1 MSLFALPGDH
11 SITLKWDILPEE
23 GKNFAGGYI
32 INIDRSLGTY
42 VTINLSIIEAAKK
55 CYVIDDLN
63 NGTTYL
69 VQYVQLFDDGTQMS
83 TLSKGCTPQAPPD
96 AVQLVDAVATPS
108 EDKFTVTVTIDNPNS
123 PEFCNISFALI
134 QVHEDSQSIAD
145 DDPNAVGGVFYCDD
159 ILNYNFPVNGNIYVL
174 DNVPRAHYK
183 LQATYIAPFGKSWSN
198 MLDVFAY
205 LNPSNVTV
213 VATSG
218 NNEKLPFTVS
228 ALDNALAP
236 IETIRV
242 TVSLN
247 GVIKEIIDLTDGD
260 GWTKVGSNITGSG
273 EFTGL
278 INDTAYKV
286 EAVGITANEPN
297 SIGDDTDNMVSS
309 TVGTTYGVPHN
320 PTNAASTISFTPSNG
335 IDTTGYTITLEDST
349 ITNYFEVVFKDIDD
363 QEVYRA
369 TNITANSSTIPSTY
383 LFDGLKIY
391 VTIKDSILSR
401 LTEYW
406 KYPELDGSLYAHTE
420 LVSERLNIETKPEP
434 VSQLQLFAHNVI
446 SFLAAW
452 DANSQPDYFTITS
465 DSLDS
470 LGDPIVNNT
479 IQLDDQTSGSIFQ
492 SSSLNLQEDT
502 EYTLNVVA
510 TNSTDSSTKQSITF
524 TYVTAPPVLSSAV
537 VSQVGFDLK
546 VSLLGVLPTTSYW
559 KDGRAVADVYVNDV
573 LVYTEAPVEE
583 KYYVTDLAYDDV
595 VKVIFKHIAF
605 YAFYEPLATRHNTN
619 LAEEY
624 SDELERLVTMT
635 RHPATFSGLTWTQSS
650 DKLGYGNL
658 SWTPPV
664 LETGAT
670 VTYVYSL
677 NGASLTA
684 VNLGDPVYVQYLVTN
699 SLTLTATVVYN
710 GATTTHSETIQ
721 SFVAQLP
728 ELSPTFTYTKID
740 PGVGVPGDKEV
751 AYSIS
756 LNNNYSFVSAK
767 IKYSDTEYDVL
778 APPLNRFTMSVPS
791 QKSFSFK
798 IIASLTNGDFDPVQ
812 KETDWIEE
820 SYIWGLPP
828 SITLT
833 SAERING
840 GSRVT
845 YTVHC
850 NGDYV
855 TGVLVVAVPLVITT
869 TSLAFTRTSFDW
881 SDLFDSAE
889 FSEDFA
895 DDLFPNDLANKD
907 DIKITMFALNNSGF
921 GQFEQ
926 NFSPGAELPLSVDI
940 VPSLVY
946 NAENSVITIE
956 SNWNNMLTRPDNFS
970 YYMFRTSDNVIVLE
984 SIAKNTSLVEG
995 SFYLDIASVAVL
1007 WAEYTLKVRAQNSAG
1022 VSPYKSLTFTYGTP
1036 PLKVTG
1042 LNVVTVID
1050 EVTSA
1055 VTTTASFT
1063 PSWTYLT
1070 APDNFYLFVT
1080 GSTGIAFRN
1089 NILPNTSGDLVSTP
1103 ITGLVSGRSYIVT
1116 LQAQNKAGFSEVTL
1130 PSFTYFSGSG
1140 AITDLNVINKTMT
1153 LNVFWKNNMKPDS
1166 VYFHIATN
1174 GVDVDY
1180 GFIPVN
1186 GTSGDLLSE
1195 PLDNLVSGTS
1205 YTLYAQPFKD
1215 STASSPETSFG
1226 PFVYIK
1232 GPNPVS
1238 VTSVD
1243 KNIFYFITTWLDVR
1257 PDKFYWYVGD
1267 FYGEVANTALVSGE
1281 TLSASFGNVLSG
1293 GTVDGTPYTMYIYA
1307 QTNEG
1312 GRSDTVSHD
1321 FTYGALPPSV
1331 STSTIQISGN
1341 TVSFV
1346 AYWTTTK
1353 PDWFS
1358 WYLDSST
1365 TTNKVFVGT
1374 NVSGSTFTFNLPD
1387 MALGNY
1393 TLNIQAE
1400 TTIGFDSEYTSKNF
1414 NYGSVP
1420 DPVTAITLNSA
1431 TKMVSFI
1438 SPNWTPL
1445 NKPSSFYW
1453 YINDSL
1459 GTTVANSSANGI
1471 LVGAKS
1477 PGSSFEFLF
1486 SNSTGGNYTI
1496 YIEARNIM
1504 GNTLAS
1510 NAVVF
1515 YTAPQSPTTVRFTV
1529 PNTLSFYVD
1538 WNPWDTPTSFS
1549 YIIKNN
1555 DGTTKYIKSFD
1566 NVSTSGQLQSVT
1578 LTDITPLAVYTGTV
1592 YATNA
1597 YGSSGNVVIGDTTL
1611 TANPTIVNGSAP
1623 DSVTDIALNSV
1634 TKQVSFIVPTPTV
1647 FNRASIF
1654 DWSITNS
1661 SGVVASANGISL
1673 DTTASGGTYSFPV
1686 TITVG
1691 ATYTVSITTKNAAGS
1706 TTASNDV
1713 MLYVT
1718 PNTPTNVLFTS
1729 PDQLSFYS
1737 SWTGEWDKPTSF
1749 SYTIT
1754 RVSNTRDR
1762 LGRVIKSN
1770 IFVKEVVI
1778 NNTSNLTLTSG
1789 QIFTE
1794 SLTGLNIGTTTYEG
1808 SVNATNTYL
1817 TSSNV
1822 DITRSPNGTSFTY
1835 GTLPDQVTDIT
1846 VDSATKTFSFTS
1858 PMWLDKN
1865 KPSSFTWYIQTNGVT
1880 VYSSSAYISIT
1891 TELPG
1896 SIFGPFSIG
1905 TGGDYTIF
1913 VKLKNSKGESTYSK
1927 YLPFYSSPHDP
1938 YNNGF
1943 STPNTVMSYYANWTP
1958 WNMPRSFRLSI
1969 FNADKSL
1976 NYTDTINNQIATTTT
1991 PGEIFM
1997 QTLRTSLIPGAS
2009 YTGTINAVNTWGTS
2023 GALTIPSFFY
2033 GSKPSDPYTVRVVRQ
2048 SYTATNVLLIFN
2060 HSYTT
2065 QTTPTKFSINI
2076 NWVSTFPN
2084 RYRQTTITTIKP
2096 SGSRYVVSYLNPS
2109 NGYFFRVNAANG
2121 VGISNI
2127 ITTPTYSS
2135 DTLPLD
2141 TTNYGTPDITFS

>member
-23 GKNFAGGYI
+23 GKNFTGGYI

-83 TLSKGCTPQAPPD
+83 TLSKGCTPQAPPLP
-96 AVQLVDAVATPS
+96 VVLVDAAATPS
-108 EDKFTVTVTIDNPNS
+108 DDKFTVTVNLDNPNS
-123 PEFCNISFALI
+123 PEFCNLSFALI
-134 QVHEDSQSIAD
+134 QVHEDSQSIAN

-218 NNEKLPFTVS
+218 KNEKLPFTVT

-260 GWTKVGSNITGSG
+260 GWTKDDTSITGSG

-286 EAVGITANEPN
+286 EAVGITADEPN
-297 SIGDDTDNMVSS
+297 SIDEDTDNMVSS

-320 PTNAASTISFTPSNG
+320 PTNADSTISFTPSNG
-335 IDTTGYTITLEDST
+335 IDTTGYAITLTDST
-349 ITNYFEVVFKDIDD
+349 ITNYFDVVFKDIDD

-420 LVSERLNIETKPEP
+420 LVSDRLNVETTPDP
-434 VSQLQLFAHNVI
+434 VSELQLFAHDII
-446 SFLAAW
+446 SFLSSW
-452 DANSQPDYFTITS
+452 NANSKADSFTITS
-465 DSLDS
+465 DNLDS
-470 LGDPIVNNT
+470 LGDPIVNST
-479 IQLDDQTSGSIFQ
+479 VQLTDQTSGSIFQ
-492 SSSLNLQEDT
+492 SPSLNLQEGT

-510 TNSTDSSTKQSITF
+510 KNSTDSSTKQSITF
-524 TYVTAPPVLSSAV
+524 TYVTAPPVLSSAT
-537 VSQVGFDLK
+537 VSQVGYDLK
-546 VSLLGVLPTTSYW
+546 VSLLGVLPTTSHW
-559 KDGRAVADVYVNDV
+559 KDGRAVADVYVNDT
-573 LVYTEAPVEE
+573 LVYTEASVEE
-583 KYYVTDLAYDDV
+583 NYYVSGLDYDDV

-605 YAFYEPLATRHNTN
+605 YAFYEPLATRHNTD

-624 SDELERLVTMT
+624 SDELERQVTLT
-635 RHPATFSGLTWTQSS
+635 RHPATFSGLKWTQSS
-650 DKLGYGNL
+650 DKLAFGNL
-658 SWTPPV
+658 SWTPPDI
-664 LETGAT
+664 ETGAT
-670 VTYVYSL
+670 LTYTYSL
-677 NGASLTA
+677 NSAALIS
-684 VNLGDPVYVQYLVTN
+684 VNLGDPIYVQYNVTN

-710 GATTTHSETIQ
+710 GATTTHSETTTFI
-721 SFVAQLP
+721 ALLP
-728 ELSPTFTYTKID
+728 DLTPTFTYTKID

-751 AYSIS
+751 SYSIT

-767 IKYSDTEYDVL
+767 IKYADDTEDDVL
-778 APPLNRFTMSVPS
+778 AQDKFTMSVPS
-791 QKSFSFK
+791 QKYFSFK

-812 KETDWIEE
+812 NETDWIDE

-833 SAERING
+833 SAERIEGG

-845 YTVHC
+845 YTVNC

-889 FSEDFA
+889 FSEDFT
-895 DDLFPNDLANKD
+895 DDLFPNEVANKD

-926 NFSPGAELPLSVDI
+926 NFSPGAELPLDVDI

-946 NAENSVITIE
+946 NAENSVITIN
-956 SNWNNMLTRPDNFS
+956 SNWENMLTRPDNFS
-970 YYMFRTSDNVIVLE
+970 YSMFRTSDNVIVLD
-984 SIAKNTSLVEG
+984 SIAMNTSLVEG
-995 SFYLDIASVAVL
+995 AFYLDVASVAVL
-1007 WAEYTLKVRAQNSAG
+1007 WTEYTLRVRAQNSAG
-1022 VSPYKSLTFTYGTP
+1022 VSSYKSLTFTYGTP
-1036 PLKVTG
+1036 PPQVSG
-1042 LNVVTVID
+1042 LSVVTVID
-1050 EVTSA
+1050 DLTSA

-1063 PSWTYLT
+1063 PSWTSLT

-1080 GSTGIAFRN
+1080 GSSGIAFRN
-1089 NILPNTSGDLVSTP
+1089 NILPNTSGVLVSTP
-1103 ITGLVSGRSYIVT
+1103 ITGLVSGKSYVVS
-1116 LQAQNKAGFSEVTL
+1116 LQAQNKAGFSEVSL
-1130 PSFTYFSGSG
+1130 PSFTYFSGAG

-1153 LNVFWKNNMKPDS
+1153 LNVFWKNNMKPDN
-1166 VYFHIATN
+1166 VYFHIAAN
-1174 GVDVDY
+1174 GVDVDS
-1180 GFIPVN
+1180 GFIAVN

-1195 PLDNLVSGTS
+1195 TLDNLVSGTS

-1215 STASSPETSFG
+1215 SVASSAEVSFG

-1281 TLSASFGNVLSG
+1281 TLSGSFGNVLSG
-1293 GTVDGTPYTMYIYA
+1293 GTVNGTPYTMYIYA
-1307 QTNEG
+1307 QTNAG

-1321 FTYGALPPSV
+1321 FTYGALPPTV
-1331 STSTIQISGN
+1331 STSTINISGN
-1341 TVSFV
+1341 VVSFV
-1346 AYWTTTK
+1346 ANWTTTK

-1358 WYLDSST
+1358 WYLTGST
-1365 TTNKVFVGT
+1365 TTDKVLLGS
-1374 NVSGSTFTFNLPD
+1374 NVSGSTFTFNLAD
-1387 MALGNY
+1387 MALGTY

-1400 TTIGFDSEYTSKNF
+1400 TTIGFNSGYTSKTF

-1438 SPNWTPL
+1438 APNWSHV

-1459 GTTVANSSANGI
+1459 GATVANSSANGI

-1486 SNSTGGNYTI
+1486 SNSTGGDYTV

-1515 YTAPQSPTTVRFTV
+1515 YTAPQSPTTVRFTS
-1529 PNTLSFYVD
+1529 PSTLSFYVN
-1538 WNPWDTPTSFS
+1538 WRHWENPSSFS
-1549 YIIKNN
+1549 YTIKNM
-1555 DGTTKYIKSFD
+1555 DGSTKYSNTFN

-1578 LTDITPLAVYTGTV
+1578 LTDLTPLASYTGTV
-1592 YATNA
+1592 SATNA
-1597 YGSSGNVVIGDTTL
+1597 YGSSSNVAIGDTTS
-1611 TANPTIVNGSAP
+1611 TANPSFLTGSAP
-1623 DSVTDIALNSV
+1623 AAVTGIALDSF
-1634 TKQVSFIVPTPTV
+1634 TKKVSFIVPTPTV
-1647 FNRASIF
+1647 YNKASTF
-1654 DWSITNS
+1654 DWVIQNS
-1661 SGVVASANGISL
+1661 VNTVASANGISL
-1673 DTTASGGTYSFPV
+1673 GTPASGGTYSFPV
-1686 TITVG
+1686 SIAAGAIYTI
-1691 ATYTVSITTKNAAGS
+1691 YITTKNAAGS

-1713 MLYVT
+1713 VYYSI
-1718 PNTPTNVLFTS
+1718 PQKPTNVRFST
-1729 PDQLSFYS
+1729 PNGLSFDS
-1737 SWTGEWDKPTSF
+1737 AWFAWEKATTF
-1749 SYTIT
+1749 SYTISRT
-1754 RVSNTRDR
+1754 GFTQTKTISNT
-1762 LGRVIKSN
+1762 N
-1770 IFVKEVVI
+1770 
-1778 NNTSNLTLTSG
+1778 TLTSTTSA
-1789 QIFTE
+1789 QQFTE
-1794 SLTGLNIGTTTYEG
+1794 TLTGLTLGLTYSGTIKAINGVGTSTNVNITTAT
-1808 SVNATNTYL
+1808 NATT
-1817 TSSNV
+1817 
-1822 DITRSPNGTSFTY
+1822 FTY
-1835 GTLPDQVTDIT
+1835 GSVPDPVTDIT
-1846 VDSATKTFSFTS
+1846 LNSSAKTFSFTS
-1858 PMWLDKN
+1858 AMWLDHN
-1865 KPSSFTWYIQTNGVT
+1865 KPSSFSWYLQTNGVT
-1880 VYSSSAYISIT
+1880 VYSSPTPILVTTESPGSVFGPISI
-1891 TELPG
+1891 
-1896 SIFGPFSIG
+1896 
-1905 TGGDYTIF
+1905 TGGDYNIF
-1913 VKLKNSKGESTYSK
+1913 VIATNAIG
-1927 YLPFYSSPHDP
+1927 
-1938 YNNGF
+1938 N
-1943 STPNTVMSYYANWTP
+1943 STPYSEDFPPFSSVPQIPTVAFAAPNI
-1958 WNMPRSFRLSI
+1958 FRIISK
-1969 FNADKSL
+1969 FNQYNKPSTFNCTVTNSDGSAIRNRESL
-1976 NYTDTINNQIATTTT
+1976 NLFNNITPTTTT
-1991 PGEIFM
+1991 
-1997 QTLRTSLIPGAS
+1997 AV
-2009 YTGTINAVNTWGTS
+2009 TGQLFTDNLYGLTFGTS
-2023 GALTIPSFFY
+2023 YKYTVFARNTLGTTANVGPIDFTF
-2033 GSKPSDPYTVRVVRQ
+2033 GSKPPAVTIITKYKTNAGDVRV
-2048 SYTATNVLLIFN
+2048 SFN
-2060 HSYTT
+2060 HSYTEST
-2065 QTTPTKFSINI
+2065 SGIINKPTNFTINLKKYNSNNNVMSTTLAN
-2076 NWVSTFPN
+2076 
-2084 RYRQTTITTIKP
+2084 TITNIATYSP
-2096 SGSRYVVSYLNPS
+2096 FNYVVYYPMTLVDSQTADY
-2109 NGYFFRVNAANG
+2109 RIEVIAVNSLG
-2121 VGISNI
+2121 SSSTLSSEFTHGGL
-2127 ITTPTYSS
+2127 TTY
-2135 DTLPLD
+2135 
-2141 TTNYGTPDITFS
+2141 